1 MIGFFRKGFT
11 MKKGFVLAVI
21 VALLVMF
28 SITSAQDNESLID
41 FDSTLTIS
49 DAGIIL
55 PVNSDWV
62 NTQSNGLHLAAN
74 QDDLD
79 AVTDDSARTMAE
91 DVTVYFLLFEKSEIE
106 ADERTSVDDIA
117 DTVLSVLAEDAEEQE
132 RFSFGV
138 LSRRAVV
145 SVVGNSDDTA
155 AFYAVWTQDEN
166 VVLLRLTAPDID
178 TLGEYGFTFG
188 MMLGGISA
196 MDAEDL
202 ERRPSEITGFDTPT
216 VIRIPDGWS
225 INDRDEILAV
235 YEFESDIDI
244 IVDESNEPLE
254 GSAFSAVVTSP
265 DEFNISERD
274 DLADIIGAIEDANI
288 IEEFTVEGEYNVG
301 GFSGLGISGE
311 FPNGRGVFI
320 VFAFD
325 FDNDAAYVY
334 IFSSTSSR
342 ALRNMMPTF
351 LMMLKSVQVEA

>member
-1 MIGFFRKGFT
+1 
-11 MKKGFVLAVI
+11 
-21 VALLVMF
+21 
-28 SITSAQDNESLID
+28 
-41 FDSTLTIS
+41 
-49 DAGIIL
+49 
-55 PVNSDWV
+55 
-62 NTQSNGLHLAAN
+62 
-74 QDDLD
+74 
-79 AVTDDSARTMAE
+79 
-91 DVTVYFLLFEKSEIE
+91 
-106 ADERTSVDDIA
+106 
-117 DTVLSVLAEDAEEQE
+117 
-132 RFSFGV
+132 
-138 LSRRAVV
+138 
-145 SVVGNSDDTA
+145 
-155 AFYAVWTQDEN
+155 
-166 VVLLRLTAPDID
+166 
-178 TLGEYGFTFG
+178 
-188 MMLGGISA
+188 
-196 MDAEDL
+196 
-202 ERRPSEITGFDTPT
+202 
-216 VIRIPDGWS
+216 
-225 INDRDEILAV
+225 V